1 MKELAR
7 TISVFCPYCGK
18 LNTIKHD
25 SVYSD
30 LLIATCDYFEGGCD
44 RKFVVEV
51 NVHLSVRQRKSKV
64 KKKKKVRNKKWQFKT
79 LCKSP
84 SPDLV

>member
-51 NVHLSVRQRKSKV
+51 NVHLSVKA
-64 KKKKKVRNKKWQFKT
+64 KKIQGEEEKE
-79 LCKSP
+79 SEE
-84 SPDLV
+84 